1 MVYNMTNMIKGQCVY
16 TGNAIPVCVNS
27 VKMPLVRVKF
37 VKIPVFFFVNSVKI
51 HTGKIFTKICLWVVT
66 NIRYVKDNQG
76 DSLSLPPLSL
86 VE

>member
-1 MVYNMTNMIKGQCVY
+1 MAYQHDKHDKGAMRLH
-16 TGNAIPVCVNS
+16 GKRRPFFVNS

-37 VKIPVFFFVNSVKI
+37 VKIPVFFVNSVKI
-51 HTGKIFTKICLWVVT
+51 HTGKNFTKICLWVMT